1 MKESD
6 LRAPVL
12 AHLAGQG
19 YRGWAAPDGRD
30 YFDIVA
36 RRGDEIGLVELKLH
50 SARRVFEQALRRR
63 AWADWVAVA
72 LPGRRAA
79 RGLLDRVNAPV
90 GERVGIW
97 WVDGDRVEEL
107 RPARPLYDGRPDRP
121 FLEARAQMALVLDQ
135 LEDGTIPE
143 GTDWGLFGAPRIPG
157 GTRRSTKEWRL
168 DEFEE
173 PATTEGEEGTPSR
186 SAPPSDRR

>member
-1 MKESD
+1 MRESD

-12 AHLAGQG
+12 AHLARHG

-36 RRGDEIGLVELKLH
+36 RRGEEIGLVELKLH

-79 RGLLDRVNAPV
+79 RGLLTRPAAPV
-90 GERVGIW
+90 AERVGIW
-97 WVDGDRVEEL
+97 WVDGERVDEI
-107 RPARPLYDGRPDRP
+107 RPARPLYEGRPDRP
-121 FLEARAQMALVLDQ
+121 FLEARAQMALLLDR
-135 LEDGTIPE
+135 LEDGTVPE
-143 GTDWGLFGAPRIPG
+143 GTDWGLFGAPRLPG

-168 DEFEE
+168 DEFED
-173 PATTEGEEGTPSR
+173 PPTGGASEGTPSR
-186 SAPPSDRR
+186 TARPSGRT